1 MKQDFQLR
9 TSQKLSLSMTPQMI
23 QSISLLSLATD
34 ELVDRIAEE
43 VEKNPALEI
52 VKEASY
58 KEIQPRS
65 QKKDSSL
72 SKSDEYHAFLESIP
86 SSKKSL
92 KEHLLSQLAI
102 QKISPEERETASCI
116 INNLS
121 EEGYHLVSFDELF
134 DKKIPNH
141 LEKML
146 ALIQHFEPLGL
157 GTSGVQESLLVQAL
171 ADPNSTS
178 FVIDLLKLEPE
189 VFSQSFTPLRPHL
202 IQRKLKELGKD
213 VFQNISVRDIEDAL
227 DFIKNLDPHPA
238 RDFSS
243 RETNYIIPDIK
254 IRRASAEEKE
264 EGKDFIVEL
273 LKGALPELEI
283 SKSFGKF
290 SSINKTETNKG
301 ETKNTENK
309 NTETNKK
316 NENKEK
322 LESKT
327 QKEAER
333 FVRESVQDANWFIN
347 ALMQRNLTIVKAAK
361 KIAEVQKDFF
371 ETGSLSDLKP
381 LRMKDLADE
390 IEVSESTISRIAN
403 NKYLVC
409 EWGIL
414 PFKFFFSIEITTTK
428 GKSQSRESVKDKI
441 RIILEESEKNLSDQ
455 KIADLLAEKGIKIAR
470 RTVAKYRS
478 ELDIASSFD
487 R

>member
-189 VFSQSFTPLRPHL
+189 VFSQTFTPLRPHL

>member
-92 KEHLLSQLAI
+92 KEHLLSQLAL

-134 DKKIPNH
+134 DKKIPDH

-189 VFSQSFTPLRPHL
+189 VFSQTFTPLRPHL

-213 VFQNISVRDIEDAL
+213 VFQNISVKDIEDAL

-264 EGKDFIVEL
+264 EKGKDFIVEL

-283 SKSFGKF
+283 SKSFGQF
-290 SSINKTETNKG
+290 SSINKTETNKN
-301 ETKNTENK
+301 ETS
-309 NTETNKK
+309 K

-414 PFKFFFSIEITTTK
+414 PFKFFFSTEITTTR
-428 GKSQSRESVKDKI
+428 GESQSRESVKDKI

>member
-283 SKSFGKF
+283 SKSFGNF

>member
-92 KEHLLSQLAI
+92 KEHLLSQLAL